1 MSLRPSTY
9 VHKPLN
15 HSMTQ
20 RTRRR
25 RVEEKRAI
33 FAQWAEQEK
42 VSVVALLGYLLHVE
56 TYHEGDRGIAAVGWQ
71 IFTGQEVFGKPDVTE
86 QEATWM
92 IEKGHLSQSVWLEFR
107 LLLLNRIVLPPVYK
121 VYAYNSKHRPA
132 LTIYRHGV
140 RAMLSEVLSSTL
152 SERLVHMDLSNL
164 DSSSLSVFFKFGWGL
179 DGSGDHSNFNQLT
192 KRHFSTKSVMSVCVS
207 VRTVVA
213 KDSNGK
219 EVRWTSSA
227 AGSNKPQNV
236 RPLALFPSKE
246 NRELMEEFVPLVE
259 QEIEEIKDKGVVG
272 KAEDK
277 KLEVTCT
284 CEEAKLSMADG
295 KMVTTLLRLEGAYC
309 TMCFA
314 TQEESQKSEVI
325 QEGFKITRSVQQ
337 ITDLALALTDPE
349 TGKVS
354 KKRDDYKTRQGIC
367 GLPITTSDLTNNIPV
382 CHAKIR
388 SFEFIIDLLVRYLS
402 HRKWYTPK
410 NKVTYTKA
418 DLQLYKEKRE
428 WLKEFIYNALAINIG
443 NPGDSYSNASYLMQI
458 IQGTWLLGGAF
469 SNSPVTRPDTF

>member
-25 RVEEKRAI
+25 RVEEKRLTL
-33 FAQWAEQEK
+33 AQWADQER

-71 IFTGQEVFGKPDVTE
+71 IFTGQEVFGKPVVTE

-107 LLLLNRIVLPPVYK
+107 LLLLDRIFLPPVYK
-121 VYAYNSKHRPA
+121 VCAYNSKHRPA

-140 RAMLSEVLSSTL
+140 KAMLSEVLSSTL
-152 SERLVHMDLSNL
+152 SERLVHMDLSSL

-219 EVRWTSSA
+219 EVTWTSSA

-246 NRELMEEFVPLVE
+246 SKELMEEFVPLVE

-272 KAEDK
+272 KSEDK
-277 KLEVTCT
+277 NLEVICT
-284 CEEAKLSMADG
+284 CEEANLSMADG
-295 KMVTTLLRLEGAYC
+295 KMVTTLLQLGGAFC
-309 TMCFA
+309 TMCFV
-314 TQEESQKSEVI
+314 TQEDSQKSEVI

-349 TGKVS
+349 TGEVA
-354 KKRDDYKTRQGIC
+354 KKKDDYKTRQGVC

-382 CHAKIR
+382 CHSKIR
-388 SFEFIIDLLVRYLS
+388 TFEFLIDLLVRYLS

-410 NKVTYTKA
+410 NKVTYSKA

-428 WLKEFIYNALAINIG
+428 WLKEFIYSALAINIG
-443 NPGDSYSNASYLMQI
+443 NPGDYSHNSNASYLMNI
-458 IQGTWLLGGAF
+458 T
-469 SNSPVTRPDTF
+469 